1 MAKRVD
7 LIGQV
12 FGRLTVV
19 RLHDRQRRGKM
30 IVIRWLCRCE
40 CGAERFVDTGSL
52 RKGNSTSCGC
62 QRAETTRARLTT
74 HGRSKTVE
82 HAIWKTMTQRC
93 TNPKDKNYPRYG
105 GRGITICER
114 WKSFENFIGDMG
126 ERPSSDLTVE
136 RIDNNGWYGPDNCK
150 WGTRLEQILNTRPK
164 NTNKSGVV
172 GVHWSEQRQ
181 KWIAQ
186 ICIQYKKIMLGAF
199 SNIEEAKEAYQAA
212 RENRSKV

>member
-1 MAKRVD
+1 
-7 LIGQV
+7 
-12 FGRLTVV
+12 
-19 RLHDRQRRGKM
+19 
-30 IVIRWLCRCE
+30 
-40 CGAERFVDTGSL
+40 
-52 RKGNSTSCGC
+52 
-62 QRAETTRARLTT
+62 
-74 HGRSKTVE
+74 
-82 HAIWKTMTQRC
+82 MTQRC

-212 RENRSKV
+212 RENRTIVTRVPTSGKNSIWGAPLLRSFIEFSRPPAASWPKDDGHMLMSLPSSVC